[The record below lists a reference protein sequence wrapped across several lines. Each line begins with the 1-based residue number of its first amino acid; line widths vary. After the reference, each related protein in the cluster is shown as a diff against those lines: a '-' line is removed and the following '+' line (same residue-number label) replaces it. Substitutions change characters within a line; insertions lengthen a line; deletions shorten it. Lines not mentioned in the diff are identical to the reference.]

1 MLLVPDSV
9 LSLSVL
15 TIGSG
20 AVLVVESEGARA
32 LLLLEERLKSR
43 RMECKDTTF
52 ILICREH
59 FSLDI
64 GFFPERLIMTAQ

>member
-32 LLLLEERLKSR
+32 LLLLEESRLRSR

-52 ILICREH
+52 ILIQYVENTSRWI
-59 FSLDI
+59 SASSQNGLS
-64 GFFPERLIMTAQ
+64 